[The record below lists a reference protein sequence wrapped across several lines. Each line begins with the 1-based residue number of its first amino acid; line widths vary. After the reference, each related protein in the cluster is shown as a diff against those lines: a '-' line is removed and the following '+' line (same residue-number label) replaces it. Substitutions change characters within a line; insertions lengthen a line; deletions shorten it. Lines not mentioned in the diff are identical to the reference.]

1 MCRRDKCFPLKILV
15 FNRMEIIEFSQQH
28 KLIIITDRGWRVLS
42 KKLVNNNSEQQA
54 LCQSPTGVIP

>member
-1 MCRRDKCFPLKILV
+1 
-15 FNRMEIIEFSQQH
+15 MEIIEFSQQQ